1 MLHSCRA
8 RGPPTAFL
16 SQWNQ
21 FPLVLIAISA
31 VLLSELH
38 SWSVDFSV

>member
-1 MLHSCRA
+1 MLHSCMA

-16 SQWNQ
+16 GQWNP